1 MVSLY
6 VLKIYLD
13 ISFLEEV
20 TTRNEQRRRE
30 ALEPLLKRE
39 HAEVMFMLSDLVVQ
53 MSGHCVDPRKI
64 SNHG

>member
-6 VLKIYLD
+6 VSKIYLD
-13 ISFLEEV
+13 SSFLEEA
-20 TTRNEQRRRE
+20 TTGNEQRRRE

-39 HAEVMFMLSDLVVQ
+39 DAEVVFMLPDLVVQ